1 MKTSIIIPVYNEEK
15 TITNCL
21 KSLLSQSYKDF
32 EIIIVDDGS
41 TDDTLA
47 KVDKIK
53 GSKVTKIIYQEH
65 QGPALARNKGAKEA
79 SGQILVFVDA
89 DMEFEKNFLQNLTKP
104 IIKKKSKGTFSK
116 EEFVKNWDNV
126 WARCWVYNASI
137 PENRMIPRKAPNF
150 SPVFRAILKE
160 EFMKVGGFTPR
171 GYDDDWTLS
180 EKLGYTATVARGAKY
195 FHYNPEFLLE
205 VFKKAKWMAT
215 RKHKFGI
222 IGRFYRLLRL
232 SFPFSLIEGLI
243 KSRRYREPR
252 FIIFKIIFDF
262 GYSIGLIKSI
272 FKKTYY
278 KC

>member
-1 MKTSIIIPVYNEEK
+1 MRASIIIPVFNEEK
-15 TITNCL
+15 HISNCL
-21 KSLLSQSYKDF
+21 KSLLEQSYKDY

-41 TDDTLA
+41 TDNTPQII
-47 KVDKIK
+47 KKIK
-53 GSKVTKIIYQEH
+53 KKKIKIIFSPKH
-65 QGPALARNKGAKEA
+65 QGPALARNRGAED
-79 SGQILVFVDA
+79 SHGEILIFVDA
-89 DMEFEKNFLQNLTKP
+89 DMEFDKDFLKHLTKP
-104 IIKKKSKGTFSK
+104 IVSQKSKGTFSK
-116 EEFVKNWDNV
+116 DEFVKNWDNV

-137 PENRMIPRKAPNF
+137 RENRMIPKNSPNH
-150 SPVFRAILKE
+150 SPVFRAILKN
-160 EFMKVGGFTPR
+160 EFDNVKGFTPR

-180 EKLGYTATVARGAKY
+180 EKLGYRATLAKNATY
-195 FHYNPEFLLE
+195 FHYNPKSLFE

-243 KSRRYREPR
+243 KSRRYRELR

>member
-41 TDDTLA
+41 IDDTLA

-89 DMEFEKNFLQNLTKP
+89 DMEFDKDFLKHLTKP
-104 IIKKKSKGTFSK
+104 IVSQKSKGTFSK
-116 EEFVKNWDNV
+116 DEFVKNWDNV

-137 PENRMIPRKAPNF
+137 SENRMIPKNSPNH
-150 SPVFRAILKE
+150 SPVFRAILKN
-160 EFMKVGGFTPR
+160 EFDNVKGFTPR

-180 EKLGYTATVARGAKY
+180 EKLGYRATLAKNATY
-195 FHYNPEFLLE
+195 FHYNPKSLFE

-243 KSRRYREPR
+243 KSRRYRELR